1 MTSSSGLND
10 LSCFLTRNFATNPK
24 SISTA
29 TAMPVTIK
37 NLFIRTTLY
46 GSQNKVNKLKTFF
59 ESLLK
64 ITGNGLF
71 LRVKNQFMDV
81 ASWWPFFVVIALF
94 ILAIVSPWIFPNKM
108 VSKNKHDNKY

>member
-1 MTSSSGLND
+1 MFKFSELNVTSSSGLND

-24 SISTA
+24 SINTA

-46 GSQNKVNKLKTFF
+46 GFQNKGNKLKTFF

-71 LRVKNQFMDV
+71 LRVKKSV
-81 ASWWPFFVVIALF
+81 YGRSILVALF
-94 ILAIVSPWIFPNKM
+94 CSDSSFYFGYSFSV
-108 VSKNKHDNKY
+108 D